1 MQQPVPISTRQGRR
15 LVTAD
20 LAVVEAAGGLELADL
35 QVGRAD
41 GDPEP
46 GRGFVVRQA
55 AVQDSGDD
63 ALAEISGKRTR
74 YGCWPPAQHTG

>member
-1 MQQPVPISTRQGRR
+1 MRARQRR
-15 LVTAD
+15 RPVTANF
-20 LAVVEAAGGLELADL
+20 AVIEATGGRELADPE
-35 QVGRAD
+35 VGRAD

-55 AVQDSGDD
+55 AVQDNGDD

-74 YGCWPPAQHTG
+74 HGCWPPAQHTG